1 MYEYMKYLPCRAYL
15 DVVWSGKEC
24 DERSHFERGSS
35 IHMFRWLYNNK
46 LYILSRCILGYAI
59 ACMNVGSICLVGAT
73 SAMFCVLRSVIVCR
87 SHSAHASPIHVYR
100 YVLNLF
106 FFICMIE

>member
-24 DERSHFERGSS
+24 DEMSHFERASS

-73 SAMFCVLRSVIVCR
+73 SAMF
-87 SHSAHASPIHVYR
+87 
-100 YVLNLF
+100 NLSRK
-106 FFICMIE
+106 